1 MISTTKE
8 TLPSTLR
15 TDLFGGHY
23 RSFRKNGTDFLT
35 RLAALGDITSFRL
48 GTQRAY
54 FLNDPEMV
62 RDLFVVNAHKFKK
75 GRALQRARKLLGDG
89 LLTSEGDHHFR
100 QRRMIQPAFHRTK
113 IAEYSRSMVE
123 YADAMSE
130 SWQDGEARE
139 IDSEMMH
146 LTLRIVAKTLFSANV
161 EDEADEIGA
170 AMTSIVRL
178 FNYLLLPFSEWLEKL
193 PLPQSRRFKNARELL
208 NSVIFGFIE
217 QRRNSGEENGDLLS
231 MLLAAQDEA
240 DGTGM
245 SNEQIR
251 DEVMTL
257 FLAGHETTA
266 NAMTWI
272 WYLLSQNKAA
282 EARLFEELRAVLG
295 IADSATGETLLRI
308 PTIDDLPAL
317 KFTEAVVAESIRLYP
332 PAWAIGRRAVE
343 EHEFGGFCVQAGSLV
358 LVSPFVTQRDQR
370 FWPDAGEFVPE
381 RWETL
386 GVKEAGR
393 QGIYFPFGGGV
404 RKCIGDGFAWTEA
417 ILLLATIARKWKLHI
432 VPEQKIGLQP
442 LITLRPKYG
451 MRMRLVAR

>member
-1 MISTTKE
+1 M
-8 TLPSTLR
+8 
-15 TDLFGGHY
+15 
-23 RSFRKNGTDFLT
+23 
-35 RLAALGDITSFRL
+35 RLAASGDIASFRL
-48 GTQRAY
+48 GPQQAY
-54 FLNDPEMV
+54 FLNNPEMI
-62 RDLFVVNAHKFKK
+62 RDLLVVNADKFKK
-75 GRALQRARKLLGDG
+75 GRALQRARKLLGEG
-89 LLTSEGDHHFR
+89 LLTSEGEHHLR
-100 QRRMIQPAFHRTK
+100 QRRMIQPAFHRLK
-113 IAEYSRSMVE
+113 IAEYSRPMVE
-123 YADAMSE
+123 YAESMSE
-130 SWQDGEARE
+130 KWRDGEVYE
-139 IDSEMMH
+139 IDAEMMH
-146 LTLRIVAKTLFSANV
+146 LTLRIVAQTLFSANV

-170 AMTSIVRL
+170 AMTSIVNL
-178 FNYLLLPFSEWLEKL
+178 FNYLLLPFSEWLEKI
-193 PLPQSRRFKNARELL
+193 PLPQTRRFKKARGLL
-208 NSVIFGFIE
+208 NSVIFGIIE
-217 QRRNSGEENGDLLS
+217 KRRNSGEEKGDLLS
-231 MLLAAQDEA
+231 MFLAAQDEA

-272 WYLLSQNKAA
+272 WYMLSQNKAA

-295 IADSATGETLLRI
+295 VADSAAGETMLRI
-308 PTIDDLPAL
+308 PTFDDLPAL

-343 EHEFGGFCVQAGSLV
+343 EHEFGGYCVQAGSLV
-358 LVSPFVTQRDQR
+358 LVSPFVTQRDPR

-386 GVKEAGR
+386 GVKEAGQ

-417 ILLLATIARKWKLHI
+417 ILLLATIARKWKLRP
-432 VPEQKIGLQP
+432 VPDQKIGLQP

-451 MRMRLVAR
+451 MKLRSAAR